1 MNPQTLLTISKVL
14 LFGGPVLI
22 ALGTLGSFYFSNK
35 IKNTPPDLIVKSITP
50 VMIYQTREINF
61 EPEKKTHFMDKG
73 ISFVAHVKSK
83 VTPIT
88 VNRLKI
94 KGKIFISPNRY
105 IGQEGHAGRNVKEL
119 YEEWESRKPYVLV
132 NWTAYIDE
140 KKSSS
145 ELNAFDDKLICFT
158 LEDPIPLGQSETG
171 WTVPFSDYLGY
182 SDGTKT
188 PIKERTYPEFNFI
201 FKSEIGKEFPFDI
214 RDEIKNGDLEFFI
227 VAASKEIPISYE
239 NFGKARFFKKEY
251 WDKNPLE
258 KIIFRDQ

>member
-1 MNPQTLLTISKVL
+1 MNPQTLLTLSKVIL
-14 LFGGPVLI
+14 LVGTIFVAFG
-22 ALGTLGSFYFSNK
+22 AFGSYIFSKK
-35 IKNTPPDLIVKSITP
+35 IKNTPPVLFVESIVP
-50 VMIYQTREINF
+50 VMIYQKREF
-61 EPEKKTHFMDKG
+61 FFKPEEKIPLMDKG
-73 ISFVAHVKSK
+73 ISFVARVKSP

-105 IGQEGHAGRNVKEL
+105 IAQDIHAGRNIKEL
-119 YEEWESRKPYVLV
+119 YQEWESRKPYILV
-132 NWTAYIDE
+132 NWMAYIDE

-158 LEDPIPLGQSETG
+158 LIDPIVNGQPESG

-201 FKSEIGKEFPFDI
+201 FKTEIGKEFPFDI
-214 RDEIKNGDLEFFI
+214 RDEIKSGDLEFFI
-227 VAASKEIPISYE
+227 VAASKDIPISYE
-239 NFGKARFFKKEY
+239 KFGKTRLFGKKY
-251 WDKNPLE
+251 WDKNPAE